1 MSQDN
6 ELKGNSENTAKQN
19 QELQNSVEDKLL
31 TEAYDMIQQ
40 GVFDIQSEMARELSM
55 HKIESKKEVYAEK
68 EHYIDAVMNAVKKQ
82 LLNFKKTDAYIEYL
96 KKCVAK
102 ANEKLGGITR
112 IYVSRTDRDIMRV
125 IFSDIEVKQDLRI
138 MLGGLIAENDGL
150 TMDFSFER
158 KLRAEREKFENKINE
173 I

>member
-1 MSQDN
+1 MVQTDELGNTLDKEKSADN
-6 ELKGNSENTAKQN
+6 DINNTVEN
-19 QELQNSVEDKLL
+19 KLL

-68 EHYIDAVMNAVKKQ
+68 EHYVDAVMNAVKKQ
-82 LLNFKKTDAYIEYL
+82 LLSFRKTDEYIEYL
-96 KKCVAK
+96 KKCAAK
-102 ANEKLGGITR
+102 ANEKLDGLTR
-112 IYVSRTDRDIMRV
+112 IYVSRTDFDVIRA

-150 TMDFSFER
+150 SMDFTFER
-158 KLRAEREKFENKINE
+158 KLRAEREKFEQKINE
-173 I
+173 L

>member
-1 MSQDN
+1 MTQNDEIKKISANPESQKKDIK
-6 ELKGNSENTAKQN
+6 E
-19 QELQNSVEDKLL
+19 SVEDKLL
-31 TEAYDMIQQ
+31 TEAYDLIQQ

-68 EHYIDAVMNAVKKQ
+68 EHYIDAVMAAVKKQ

-96 KKCVAK
+96 KKCVEK
-102 ANEKLGGITR
+102 ASEKLGGLTR

>member
-1 MSQDN
+1 MTQNDEIKKISANPESQKKDIK
-6 ELKGNSENTAKQN
+6 E
-19 QELQNSVEDKLL
+19 SVEDKLL
-31 TEAYDMIQQ
+31 TEAYDLIQQ

-68 EHYIDAVMNAVKKQ
+68 EHYIDAVMAAVKKQ

-96 KKCVAK
+96 KKCVEK
-102 ANEKLGGITR
+102 ASEKLGGLTR

-138 MLGGLIAENDGL
+138 MLGGVIADNDGL

>member
-1 MSQDN
+1 MAQNNEIKNNPATPESQKNDI
-6 ELKGNSENTAKQN
+6 KD
-19 QELQNSVEDKLL
+19 SVEEKLL

-68 EHYIDAVMNAVKKQ
+68 EHYIDAVMAAVKKQ

-96 KKCVAK
+96 KKCVEK
-102 ANEKLGGITR
+102 ASEKLGGLTR

-125 IFSDIEVKQDLRI
+125 IFTDIEVKQDLRI

-150 TMDFSFER
+150 TMDFTFER

-173 I
+173 L

>member
-1 MSQDN
+1 MTQNDEIKKISANPESQKKDIK
-6 ELKGNSENTAKQN
+6 E
-19 QELQNSVEDKLL
+19 SVEDKLL
-31 TEAYDMIQQ
+31 TEAYDLIQQ

-68 EHYIDAVMNAVKKQ
+68 EHYIDAVMAAVKKQ

-96 KKCVAK
+96 KKCVEK
-102 ANEKLGGITR
+102 ASEKLGGLTR

-138 MLGGLIAENDGL
+138 RLGGLIAENDGL

>member
-1 MSQDN
+1 MVQTD
-6 ELKGNSENTAKQN
+6 ELTNSPDKGISADQSINNT
-19 QELQNSVEDKLL
+19 VEDKLL

-68 EHYIDAVMNAVKKQ
+68 EHYIDAVMSAVKKQ
-82 LLNFKKTDAYIEYL
+82 LLSFRKTDEYIEYL

-102 ANEKLGGITR
+102 ASEKLDGLTR
-112 IYVSRTDRDIMRV
+112 IYVSRTDFDVIRA

-138 MLGGLIAENDGL
+138 MLGGIIAENDGL
-150 TMDFSFER
+150 TMDFTFER
-158 KLRAEREKFENKINE
+158 KLRAEREKFEQKINE
-173 I
+173 L